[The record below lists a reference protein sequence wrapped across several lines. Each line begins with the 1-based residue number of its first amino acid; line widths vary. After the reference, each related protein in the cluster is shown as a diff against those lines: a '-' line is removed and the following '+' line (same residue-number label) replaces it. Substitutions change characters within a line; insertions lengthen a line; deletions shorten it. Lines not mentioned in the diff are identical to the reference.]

1 MGKFALITEKRNI
14 QLNDVRKESRK
25 RFDELKEKNEKS
37 APIETGYLTIEI
49 VENISSIKEW
59 KKRHNV
65 CYSMLPGIEENVYSE
80 IGALKFERFPAQQL
94 RICTTT

>member
-25 RFDELKEKNEKS
+25 RFYELKEKNEKS
-37 APIETGYLTIEI
+37 APIETGYLAIET

-59 KKRHNV
+59 KKGTMLV
-65 CYSMLPGIEENVYSE
+65 TQCYQE
-80 IGALKFERFPAQQL
+80 L
-94 RICTTT
+94 RKTYIQK

>member
-14 QLNDVRKESRK
+14 QLNDVRKETRK

-59 KKRHNV
+59 KKGTMFV
-65 CYSMLPGIEENVYSE
+65 TQCYQE
-80 IGALKFERFPAQQL
+80 L
-94 RICTTT
+94 RKTYIQK